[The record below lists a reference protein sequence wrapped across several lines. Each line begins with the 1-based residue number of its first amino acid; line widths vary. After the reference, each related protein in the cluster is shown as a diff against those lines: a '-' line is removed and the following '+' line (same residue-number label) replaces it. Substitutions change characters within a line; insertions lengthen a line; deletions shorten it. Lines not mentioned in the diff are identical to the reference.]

1 MRAHREEAMHEGR
14 MDRITVGAVL
24 LVMAASVP
32 PAAAEVSELR
42 DAIQSGLTYLP
53 FTLMEHEKFIEKRA
67 STAGLGDVKVTWFK
81 VSGGDVMNDGL
92 ISGNLDIAATG
103 TPAFLVIWA
112 KAKASFDIRGVA
124 AYNTLPLTLVTRNP
138 NVRSIK
144 DFSDSDR
151 IAVPA
156 VRAST
161 QAILLQMAAEQA
173 FGAGQHARLDHLT
186 VSRSHP
192 DAMAALLTERSE
204 ITAHFAAPPYADLE
218 LKRPGMHA
226 VVTATKIFGGPVTIG
241 MTYAPAKF
249 RRDNP
254 KLIAAFIAALT
265 DAIGM
270 INSER
275 RRAAEVYLAV
285 TKEKTTVDDILAMMD
300 QPGFNFGTTP
310 QNVLKMAQ
318 FMHRIGSIA
327 VLPQSWQDLFFP
339 EIHHLPGS

>member
-1 MRAHREEAMHEGR
+1 MRASLTCW
-14 MDRITVGAVL
+14 IVGAAL
-24 LVMAASVP
+24 LLAASLP
-32 PAAAEVSELR
+32 PAAAEVGEIR
-42 DAIQSGLTYLP
+42 VAIQSGLTYLP
-53 FTLMEHEKFIEKRA
+53 FTLMEHERLIEKRA
-67 STAGLGDVKVTWFK
+67 GEAGLGDVKVSWFK

-92 ISGNLDIAATG
+92 ISGNLDVAATG

-112 KAKASFDIRGVA
+112 KAKAAFDIRGVA

-138 NVRSIK
+138 DVHSVK
-144 DFSDSDR
+144 DFTESDR

-173 FGAGQHARLDHLT
+173 FGAGQHTRLDHLT

-192 DAMAALLTERSE
+192 DAMAALLSERSE

-218 LKRPGMHA
+218 LKKPGLHA
-226 VVTATKIFGGPVTIG
+226 VLTATEVFGGPFTIG

-254 KLIAAFIAALT
+254 KLFSAFIAALT
-265 DAIGM
+265 DAVDL
-270 INSER
+270 INGDR
-275 RRAAEVYLAV
+275 RKAAEFYLAV
-285 TKEKTTVDDILAMMD
+285 TKEKTSVDDILAMLD
-300 QPGFNFGTTP
+300 QPGFSFATTP

-318 FMHRIGSIA
+318 FMHRIGAIG
-327 VLPQSWQDLFFP
+327 VVPQSWQDLFFP
-339 EIHHLPGS
+339 EIHQLPGS

>member
-1 MRAHREEAMHEGR
+1 MRSRRARWIGNF
-14 MDRITVGAVL
+14 V
-24 LVMAASVP
+24 AAILIATGTL
-32 PAAAEVSELR
+32 PAAAEISELR
-42 DAIQSGLTYLP
+42 IAIQSGLTYLP
-53 FTLMEHEKFIEKRA
+53 FTLMEHDRLIEKRA
-67 STAGLGDVKVTWFK
+67 RDAGVVDVKVTWFK

-112 KAKASFDIRGVA
+112 KAKRAFDIRGVA

-138 NVRSIK
+138 NVRTVK
-144 DFSDSDR
+144 DFTESDR

-173 FGAGQHARLDHLT
+173 FGVGQHTRLDHLT
-186 VSRSHP
+186 VARAHP
-192 DAMAALLTERSE
+192 DAMAALVSERSE

-226 VVTATKIFGGPVTIG
+226 VLTVTEVFDGPVTIG

-249 RRDNP
+249 RHDNP
-254 KLIAAFIAALT
+254 KLFSAFIAALT
-265 DAIGM
+265 DAIDM
-270 INSER
+270 INDDR
-275 RRAAEVYLAV
+275 RRAAETYLAV
-285 TKEKTTVDDILAMMD
+285 TKEKTSIDEIMALLS
-300 QPGFNFGTTP
+300 QPGFDFGTTP
-310 QNVLKMAQ
+310 HNLLKMAQ
-318 FMHRIGSIA
+318 FMHRVGSIDG
-327 VLPQSWQDLFFP
+327 VPQTWEDLFFP